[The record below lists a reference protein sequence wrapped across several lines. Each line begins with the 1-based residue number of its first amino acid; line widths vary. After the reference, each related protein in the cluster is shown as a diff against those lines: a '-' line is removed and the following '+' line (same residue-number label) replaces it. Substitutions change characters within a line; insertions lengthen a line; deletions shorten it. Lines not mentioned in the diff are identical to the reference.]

1 MRIFLTGG
9 TGVLGQAARPLLAG
23 AGHEVAAPGSRELDL
38 FDPVAVARA
47 VAGAD
52 AVMHLAT
59 RIPKL
64 DRAGEPGAW
73 AENDRL
79 RTDATRI
86 LVDAA
91 LAAGAAVFVQPTVT
105 FVYPEGPGP
114 LDESTPVSGVRPAL
128 RSGLVAERET
138 ARFTAAGRRGVVL
151 RFGLLWGPGTGS
163 DAPNPVYGSTLHV
176 TDAGAALAAALT
188 AGPGIYNVDDG
199 RGRVSSAAFA
209 AATGW
214 QPGAAPEP
222 GQLVLSSR
230 IPATTRTVA
239 AVRERPNGSRKSSEP
254 MTAPMMM
261 LVSRSAATSASAACV
276 WAHSTSP

>member
-1 MRIFLTGG
+1 MRVFMTGG
-9 TGVLGQAARPLLAG
+9 SGVLGQAARPLLEN
-23 AGHEVAAPGSRELDL
+23 AGHEVTAPGSRELDL
-38 FDPVAVARA
+38 FDPAAVAGA

-64 DRAGEPGAW
+64 ARAGEPGAW

-79 RTDATRI
+79 RTDGARV

-105 FVYPEGPGP
+105 FVYPEGPGSV
-114 LDESTPVSGVRPAL
+114 DESTPVGDVRPAL
-128 RSGLVAERET
+128 RSGLVAEQET

-188 AGPGIYNVDDG
+188 VEPGIYNVDDG

-214 QPGAAPEP
+214 QPRHLPGA
-222 GQLVLSSR
+222 
-230 IPATTRTVA
+230 
-239 AVRERPNGSRKSSEP
+239 
-254 MTAPMMM
+254 
-261 LVSRSAATSASAACV
+261 
-276 WAHSTSP
+276 